1 MAYCT
6 VDDVHIFLPKA
17 IRVEGDNPS
26 PDPRDP
32 NPESLTDAEAEGFIE
47 QADQYINGRIGA
59 IYDVPLKKSNVGGTL
74 SYPHPI
80 PSISA
85 PFAAKFIWQKRLAGA
100 DRETGNFVERHYQ
113 EAMEELND
121 VLRGHVRLMGQDSW
135 KSKRFAPGSWYGSAG
150 PSPVK
155 LQPEKKT

>member
-6 VDDVHIFLPKA
+6 VDDVQIFLPRA
-17 IRVEGDNPS
+17 IRVEGSNPTPS
-26 PDPRDP
+26 PRDP
-32 NPESLTDAEAEGFIE
+32 NPESLLDTEVEGFID

-59 IYDVPLKKSNVGGTL
+59 IYDVPLRKANMGGIL
-74 SYPHPI
+74 GYPPPI

-85 PFAAKFIWQKRLAGA
+85 RLAAKFIWQKRLAGA
-100 DRETGNFVERHYQ
+100 DRETGDFVEKHYQ

-121 VLRGHVRLMGQDSW
+121 VLRGHVRLQVQDSW
-135 KSKRFAPGSWYGSAG
+135 RAKRFAPSTWYGIP

-155 LQPEKKT
+155 LHPDKR